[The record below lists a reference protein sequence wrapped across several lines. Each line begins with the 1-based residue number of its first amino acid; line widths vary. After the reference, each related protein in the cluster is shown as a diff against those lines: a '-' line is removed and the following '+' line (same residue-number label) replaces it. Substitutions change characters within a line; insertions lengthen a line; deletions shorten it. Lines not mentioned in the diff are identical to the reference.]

1 LINLEEITYEDKKMA
16 EEYLN
21 MEIEE
26 MKNIVDFSY
35 DNYKQ
40 IYNEVYSNVFYIPD
54 VQKFCHND
62 EIETQQKFDSYAE
75 IYDIKKNIILKEQNI
90 SKKLEDKSNILMGGY
105 FKRLENLQKIYCG
118 FAKEINESKLKYKIY
133 QELKCQE
140 DVSIA
145 KRQNDLQEKINNL
158 KDKEILLQKRYKN
171 FKEFHEEIKNL

>member
-26 MKNIVDFSY
+26 MKNIIDFSY

-40 IYNEVYSNVFYIPD
+40 IHNDVSSNVFYIPD

-62 EIETQQKFDSYAE
+62 DIETQQKFDSYAE
-75 IYDIKKNIILKEQNI
+75 IYDIRKNLVLKEQNI
-90 SKKLEDKSNILMGGY
+90 SKKLEEKSNILMGGY
-105 FKRLENLQKIYCG
+105 FKRLENLQKIYYYL
-118 FAKEINESKLKYKIY
+118 AREINESKLKYKIY

-140 DVSIA
+140 NMSIA
-145 KRQNDLQEKINNL
+145 KRQNDLEEKINNL
-158 KDKEILLQKRYKN
+158 KEKEKILQKKYKN
-171 FKEFHEEIKNL
+171 LKDFHEEIKNL